1 LSRTFDK
8 GLVVGKF
15 CPLHRGHQLVIDRA
29 IARCRQTVLLSY
41 TNPVFPRCGAAARRR
56 WLETLYPDAIVLVPD
71 ADLPSNDADAEIHRR
86 FVAQMLARD
95 GHEVDAVFTSESY
108 GEPFALA
115 LARLQEERTGHTHR
129 VAHVPVDPGRLQFP
143 ICGTQLRGAVGPFEG
158 LLSGVVA
165 ADMVARICLLG
176 GESTGKTI
184 LAQALAAAL
193 GEPWVPEYGRE
204 RWEERGGRLAVAD
217 LADIGREQVR
227 REEVA
232 SLVAN
237 RFVVCDTSP
246 LTTLFYSLDLFGRAA
261 PGLEALAMRTYD
273 LVVLC
278 GAEFGFVQDGTRR
291 DSAFR
296 EKGQGWYRE
305 ALAARGMGWIEVTGA
320 VPQRLDRLLAQ
331 AREIGLRYDAASPRQ
346 A

>member
-1 LSRTFDK
+1 MSRTFDK

-29 IARCRQTVLLSY
+29 VASCRETVLLSY
-41 TNPVFPRCGAAARRR
+41 TNPRFPRCGASTRRR
-56 WLETLYPDAIVLVPD
+56 WLETLFPDAIVVVPD
-71 ADLPSNDADAEIHRR
+71 VDLPSNDAGAEVHRR
-86 FVAQMLARD
+86 FVATILAGH

-129 VAHVPVDPGRLQFP
+129 VAHVPVDPGRVQFP
-143 ICGTQLRGAVGPFEG
+143 ISGTQLRGAVGPFQG

-165 ADMVARICLLG
+165 ADMVSRICLLG

-193 GEPWVPEYGRE
+193 GEPWVPEFGRE
-204 RWEERGGRLAVAD
+204 RWVERGGQLALED
-217 LADIGREQVR
+217 LADIGREQVQ
-227 REEVA
+227 REEAA

-246 LTTLFYSLDLFGRAA
+246 LTTLFYSLVLFGKAA
-261 PGLEALAMRTYD
+261 PGLEKLALRPYD

-278 GAEFGFVQDGTRR
+278 GDEFEFVQDGTRR
-291 DSAFR
+291 NSAFR
-296 EKGQGWYRE
+296 EKGQAWYRE
-305 ALAARGMGWIEVTGA
+305 ALAARGMDWIEVTGV
-320 VPQRLDRLLAQ
+320 VPQRLDRLIAQ
-331 AREIGLRYDAASPRQ
+331 VDEIRLRYDAASPRQ